1 VRIDA
6 FERETKASDW
16 LELSENLC
24 ARANTNLAAAERI
37 SYSPQLR
44 PLRSLIR
51 IIRIPS
57 LLINDIAQI
66 TT

>member
-1 VRIDA
+1 MRIDA

-37 SYSPQLR
+37 R
-44 PLRSLIR
+44 RRAAAKTVHFLIVG
-51 IIRIPS
+51 
-57 LLINDIAQI
+57 
-66 TT
+66 